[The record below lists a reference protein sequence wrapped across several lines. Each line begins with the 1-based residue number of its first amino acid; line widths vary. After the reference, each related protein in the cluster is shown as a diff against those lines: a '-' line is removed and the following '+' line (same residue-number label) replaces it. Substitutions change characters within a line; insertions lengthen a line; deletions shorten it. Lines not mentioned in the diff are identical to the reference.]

1 MDWYIVVKTIN
12 GRRYRYRQ
20 KTWRENGR
28 VRTRSEYIGPVDS
41 ASSQSTPA
49 ARTQLDPVVVDEV
62 YATLTDANFV
72 RTTWGVPWDLQREG
86 DCCVQRVDAID
97 RLLNTLKVTLREANL
112 GAFYRPF
119 DDSITLPPMR
129 AFTEFSGQSATQ
141 NYYGVLLHELVHATG
156 SVNRLRR
163 RDSHT
168 QLGYAREE
176 LVAESAALLLLKHF
190 GIASEDSSRH
200 TGYFQTWLAR
210 AGHRD
215 RALQYVRKEALRAV
229 RYILEHGIIPK

>member
-28 VRTRSEYIGPVDS
+28 VRTRSEYIGPADS
-41 ASSQSTPA
+41 ASSKPASA
-49 ARTQLDPVVVDEV
+49 ARTELDAVVADEAF
-62 YATLTDANFV
+62 ATLTDSNFV
-72 RTTWGVPWDLQREG
+72 RTNWGLPWDLQREG
-86 DCCVQRVDAID
+86 DNGVQRVDAID
-97 RLLNTLKVTLREANL
+97 RLLVRLQVSLREANL
-112 GAFYRPF
+112 GAFYRPS

-129 AFTEFSGQSATQ
+129 AFTEFSGQTATQ

-156 SVNRLRR
+156 SVSRLRR

-200 TGYFQTWLAR
+200 IGYFQAWLAR

-215 RALQYVRKEALRAV
+215 RALQYARKEALRAV
-229 RYILEHGIIPK
+229 RYILAHGIMPK